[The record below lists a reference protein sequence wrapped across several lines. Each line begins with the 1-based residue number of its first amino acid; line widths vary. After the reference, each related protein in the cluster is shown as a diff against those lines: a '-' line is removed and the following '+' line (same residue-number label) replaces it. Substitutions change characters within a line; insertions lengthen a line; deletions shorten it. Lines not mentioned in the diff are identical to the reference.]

1 MRRAADSQPGALS
14 AQIASSRAL
23 SSGRHAGSLGD
34 AGITGE
40 RIPGLRI
47 ERCCPA
53 QTVVLLELTEGP
65 LRLGTQDAIKRPF
78 VESPIAKFDLRP
90 ANVIFPEASPVSKLS
105 DVWAAGGMV
114 AGFTGLPV
122 SAA

>member
-1 MRRAADSQPGALS
+1 MQNVEGCAGDRHRASCKGDGPDGWRLS
-14 AQIASSRAL
+14 AQIASSGAL
-23 SSGRHAGSLGD
+23 RSGRHAGSLAN

-40 RIPGLRI
+40 RFPGLRI

-78 VESPIAKFDLRP
+78 VEPLIAKFDLRP
-90 ANVIFPEASPVSKLS
+90 ANVVFPE
-105 DVWAAGGMV
+105 GV
-114 AGFTGLPV
+114 ANRSL
-122 SAA
+122 